1 MNILYLINTDTYTLF
16 YTFFILIICVTW
28 IQYVLKKL
36 QNKYST
42 FLNNEKIINHCK
54 QILDKN
60 NSLQENIYKL
70 IKYNTGKD
78 NYEDKLLSR
87 KYASFYYLKRAI
99 FFLHNYKFLHIKR
112 KLNCLFI
119 RNNIT
124 DIRNLKYL
132 TYKKVIQFKKDMNIC
147 LSEAYNSFDYKN
159 KKELLYIYFK
169 LYSKIYFFFQSESIY
184 FFHFITRVLL
194 VSWVYTPLNTTF
206 HWNVKGHKN
215 KEAQI

>member
-70 IKYNTGKD
+70 IKYNT
-78 NYEDKLLSR
+78 
-87 KYASFYYLKRAI
+87 
-99 FFLHNYKFLHIKR
+99 
-112 KLNCLFI
+112 
-119 RNNIT
+119 
-124 DIRNLKYL
+124 
-132 TYKKVIQFKKDMNIC
+132 
-147 LSEAYNSFDYKN
+147 
-159 KKELLYIYFK
+159 
-169 LYSKIYFFFQSESIY
+169 
-184 FFHFITRVLL
+184 
-194 VSWVYTPLNTTF
+194 
-206 HWNVKGHKN
+206 
-215 KEAQI
+215 

>member
-1 MNILYLINTDTYTLF
+1 MTIFKFSFLTKNI
-16 YTFFILIICVTW
+16 
-28 IQYVLKKL
+28 
-36 QNKYST
+36 
-42 FLNNEKIINHCK
+42 NEYFEMVKIIMK
-54 QILDKN
+54 I
-60 NSLQENIYKL
+60 
-70 IKYNTGKD
+70 
-78 NYEDKLLSR
+78 
-87 KYASFYYLKRAI
+87 
-99 FFLHNYKFLHIKR
+99 
-112 KLNCLFI
+112 NCL